1 MATSGQAR
9 RADNPPG
16 IHMQR
21 DSSSRSPRRGEHVIE
36 HLLRR
41 AGFGASD
48 EDVAVYLEA
57 GFHTAVEALLD
68 AAPAGDVDDLIG
80 RPGYVGITATG
91 GFMPAANIG
100 HSRQRWLFRMVHS
113 PNPLQEKMALFW
125 HNHFATAYSKV
136 AGTFGAAEGAR
147 YMAAKPAE
155 DPNGVKGQLEVFRE
169 MALGNFR
176 DLLVAMAKDVAMQ
189 VWLDN
194 RLNVRTRPQEN
205 FARELMELF
214 TMGVGTFAEEDV
226 YAAARVFT
234 GWNLTRPNNL
244 YYRFNYNPA
253 QHDTTAKDFT
263 FPIYANGSRTIPARS
278 ADAGMQ
284 DGLDL
289 IDAVARH
296 PATGPRLATKLYRF
310 FISEIDTPDQRLID
324 ELSAIYYSRNFEMKP
339 VIRHLLLSPEFSSA
353 SARYARYSW
362 PVEFVVKAI
371 KEMGWA
377 GFSVNDTLTPLLNM
391 GQQLFEPPDVNGWD
405 LGRGWFTSGA
415 MVARMN
421 FAATLATN
429 QRFNLRD
436 LARGQVST
444 PDTLVTLMTDRLT
457 AAPFTNDAYQ
467 ALTDYA
473 TAGISW
479 NGSDA
484 QLVTKASGLAHLVVG
499 SGNYQLI

>member
-1 MATSGQAR
+1 
-9 RADNPPG
+9 
-16 IHMQR
+16 MQK
-21 DSSSRSPRRGEHVIE
+21 DSRNRSARRGEHVIE

-41 AGFGASD
+41 AGFGAS
-48 EDVAVYLEA
+48 EEEVAVYLEA
-57 GFHTAVEALLD
+57 GFHTAVDSLLNID
-68 AAPAGDVDDLIG
+68 PAAAVDEWIG

-91 GFMPAANIG
+91 GFLPAANIA

-125 HNHFATAYSKV
+125 HNHFATDYAKIAAAY
-136 AGTFGAAEGAR
+136 GTAEGAR
-147 YMAAKPAE
+147 YMAAKPSE
-155 DPNGVKGQLEVFRE
+155 DPNGVQGQLEVFRE

-176 DLLVAMAKDVAMQ
+176 DLLVAMAKDVAML
-189 VWLDN
+189 VWLDG
-194 RLNVRTRPQEN
+194 RMNVRTRPQEN

-234 GWNLTRPNNL
+234 GWNLTRPNNQ
-244 YYRFNYNPA
+244 YYRFNYNAA

-278 ADAGMQ
+278 GDAGLQ

-289 IDAVARH
+289 IEAVARH

-310 FISEIDTPDQRLID
+310 FVSEIDTPDPRLIN
-324 ELSAIYYSRNFEMKP
+324 ELSAIYYSGNFEMKP
-339 VIRHLLLSPEFSSA
+339 VIRHLLLSPEFSSTNT
-353 SARYARYSW
+353 RYARYSW

-371 KEMGWA
+371 KEVGWA
-377 GFSVNDTLTPLLNM
+377 GLSVNDTLTPLLNM
-391 GQQLFEPPDVNGWD
+391 GQVLFEPPDVNGWE
-405 LGRGWFTSGA
+405 LGRGWFSSGA

-457 AAPFTNDAYQ
+457 AAPFTSDAYD
-467 ALTDYA
+467 ALAQYA

>member
-1 MATSGQAR
+1 
-9 RADNPPG
+9 
-16 IHMQR
+16 MQR
-21 DSSSRSPRRGEHVIE
+21 DSRNRGPRRGEHIIE

-41 AGFGASD
+41 AGFGAS
-48 EDVAVYLEA
+48 EEEVAIYLEA
-57 GFHTAVEALLD
+57 GFHTAVDALLSFD
-68 AAPAGDVDDLIG
+68 STGDVDDLIG
-80 RPGYVGITATG
+80 RPGYVGVTATG
-91 GFMPAANIG
+91 GFLPASNIA
-100 HSRQRWLFRMVHS
+100 HARQRWLFRMVHS

-125 HNHFATAYSKV
+125 HNHFATAYTKV
-136 AGTFGAAEGAR
+136 AGAYGAAEGAR
-147 YMAAKPAE
+147 YMAAKPSE
-155 DPNGVKGQLEVFRE
+155 DPDGVKGQLETFRE
-169 MALGNFR
+169 LALGNFR

-189 VWLDN
+189 VWLDG
-194 RLNVRTRPQEN
+194 RLNVRNRPQEN

-214 TMGVGTFAEEDV
+214 TMGVGTFEEADV

-234 GWNLTRPNNL
+234 GWNLTRPGNQ
-244 YYRFNYNPA
+244 YYTFNYNAA

-263 FPIYANGSRTIPARS
+263 FPIYSNGSRTIPARS
-278 ADAGMQ
+278 GDAGMQ

-289 IDAVARH
+289 IAAVAAH

-310 FISEIDTPDQRLID
+310 FISEIDTPDTRLID
-324 ELSAIYYSRNFEMKP
+324 ELARIYYTNNFEMKP
-339 VIRHLLLSPEFSSA
+339 VIRHLLLSPEFSSPN
-353 SARYARYSW
+353 ARYARYSW
-362 PVEFVVKAI
+362 PAEFVAKAI
-371 KEMGWA
+371 KEVGWA
-377 GFSVNDTLTPLLNM
+377 GFSVNDTLTPLVNM

-436 LARGQVST
+436 MARGQAAT
-444 PDTLVTLMTDRLT
+444 PESLVTLMTDRLT
-457 AAPFTNDAYQ
+457 AAPFTADAYG
-467 ALTDYA
+467 ALGDYA